1 MSEKMVYGIDDKPN
15 LLVAIPLGLQHVLTL
30 FGATTLVPLLLGRSI
45 FGAGNEVEIARFV
58 SHIYLGMGIATLFQ
72 IYIGSRL
79 PIVQGSSF
87 AFITPIL
94 AVSSV
99 VIQGGGSSAEVMQT
113 IAGALIV
120 GGLIEAFIGFSN
132 LIGKVKRFITPVVI
146 GPTIMLIGFSLFDV
160 AVNANAAQ
168 YWPISLLVV
177 AGVFYFSLIS
187 KTKMKLFPVLISLV
201 LVYLLCLGLSY
212 FGVVTSS
219 HPIYVDFSGALESE
233 QYVTVPSFFPYG
245 LPRFS
250 LSAIFALFAAFLAS
264 MVESIGDYH
273 SVAYA
278 AGASAPDEKQISR
291 GIGSEGLG
299 CFINGLIGGVGTTSY
314 TENIGL
320 IKITGV
326 ASRYVVMIG
335 ALLLIGL
342 SFFTPI
348 GLLIAS
354 IPNPVIG
361 GAYLALF
368 GVIGA
373 IGIEVLTRCDMSS
386 QRNIMIVGFSFL
398 IGLGVGKWM
407 GGISGAGFSGF
418 YQSNPCLLG
427 KTEIAEICWDVIGAV
442 FSTPM
447 AVGAISALFLDNLIP
462 GTCEERGLE

>member
-1 MSEKMVYGIDDKPN
+1 M
-15 LLVAIPLGLQHVLTL
+15 
-30 FGATTLVPLLLGRSI
+30 
-45 FGAGNEVEIARFV
+45 
-58 SHIYLGMGIATLFQ
+58 
-72 IYIGSRL
+72 
-79 PIVQGSSF
+79 
-87 AFITPIL
+87 
-94 AVSSV
+94 
-99 VIQGGGSSAEVMQT
+99 
-113 IAGALIV
+113 
-120 GGLIEAFIGFSN
+120 GGLIEAFVGFSN
-132 LIGKVKRFITPVVI
+132 LIGKIKRFITPVVI

-160 AVNANAAQ
+160 AVNNNAAK

-187 KTKMKLFPVLISLV
+187 KSKLKLFPVLLSLV
-201 LVYLLCLGLSY
+201 LVYLLCLLLSV
-212 FGVVTSS
+212 FNVVPPG
-219 HPIYVDFSGALESE
+219 HPIYVNFSGAFENPDYFTL
-233 QYVTVPSFFPYG
+233 PKLFPYG
-245 LPRFS
+245 WPRFS

-278 AGASAPDEKQISR
+278 AGAPAPDEEQISN

-320 IKITGV
+320 VKISGV

-335 ALLLIGL
+335 AIILIGL

-354 IPNPVIG
+354 IPSPVIG

-373 IGIEVLTRCDMSS
+373 IGIEVLMRCDMSS

-407 GGISGAGFSGF
+407 GGISGVSFAGF
-418 YQSNPCLLG
+418 YNNNPCLLG
-427 KTEIAEICWDVIGAV
+427 KTETAKICWDIIGAV
-442 FSTPM
+442 LSTPM
-447 AVGAISALFLDNLIP
+447 AVGAVSALVLDNLIP
-462 GTCEERGLE
+462 GTAEERGLI